1 MRIRGYD
8 EDTEELSEDLENIAG
23 DIADLTKIDGKGGI
37 TIFTDKTKN
46 EFKSTYQI
54 LKEISQIWDELTDKQ
69 QAKLLEK
76 LGGKRGAQSIA
87 GLLED
92 FSSVEEAMQTMQN
105 AAGSSDR
112 EMEIIR
118 DSLEFKLNS
127 LRETWVSML
136 QEFADRGAIGDF
148 IDLLTS
154 ASEGVE
160 KLTSDFGLLQTALV
174 TLGTLWGTQH
184 LGLASVKNGKME
196 WGTAGLSGLLS
207 GHQKKSNIDLLE
219 NVEKKI
225 HDAFGQTTDQPLS
238 LISSDIKQIVSDADD
253 ASDHIKEFVTNL
265 IDTKTGTQA
274 LNDVETEL
282 NNVKKSA
289 SGVGTFFKSIGASIV
304 NMVAS
309 LAISAAISVLV
320 EGIQRVANSYDELM
334 EKVREFTQEYTD
346 SNKQLTDYGKR
357 IEELK
362 EVMDSST
369 STEQE
374 VADATKELY
383 TIQTD
388 LISTYGSYADG
399 IDLVNGKL
407 ETQLDLLKDID
418 KQSLQDTVNKI
429 KNERSNTESAI
440 NLGRNLGVGFL
451 NKEGKFNPNPYI
463 SESMLIGRAI
473 QLLYKGITDKET
485 SLGEAFFGDESGN
498 RAVDNVKRI
507 REEVEGFSRT
517 IKKTKVDSTTLNFIK
532 GLKTFNYDRA
542 TGNIKIKG
550 RVEDVK
556 QDILTLQKLLNEAGI
571 ENERLNNQLIK
582 YSEDA
587 TASIEQNIEAY
598 NDLLL
603 NAIVNGDESIVDS
616 SQQKQLEGY
625 YNKLEELHQKYSDA
639 ILSSNDED
647 AKSYTEAYLKALDDI
662 REGIE
667 SSGINEAFID
677 YFEQLYPELQNT
689 IADWDIKKDIDDKLE
704 LEWDLSKYLK
714 NTNFEDIKSDYFRIL
729 NNQDTVSDVELNRF
743 EKLSEWAAE
752 HNKDVIHLVESYKAL
767 DESVNNTASAL
778 ESLSVVAPSFEG
790 ITTALSEQASQGFLS
805 KETMN
810 SLNEEFGELF
820 QGFDYKTARF
830 DKFKESIY
838 KELGRLEKGGN
849 VNLKLRPEIDTKE
862 LRDKGWKE
870 IEDGVERELEN
881 GIATVFTSTYSNKAG
896 TQWLNFT
903 PIIVDPE
910 TGEYKGVLTPDE
922 LQKYAEDVIA
932 GVRTDDKNLQ
942 IGAAFNTDIEAEKA
956 AEQIHTLHEELHNL
970 DGNIFLELQNSLYEF
985 TENGVKLN
993 AEALDQY
1000 NDILGEVAM
1009 TSARLKEADA
1019 VKKYQKEAK
1028 YLEELIGDNNRL
1040 RIEYDNG
1047 ADALRQYV
1055 NSTDALD
1062 ESLVQDI
1069 NASMDQLQVLSEE
1082 INRYDMLEAQIRATT
1097 STLNEYTRAT
1107 ETANQKD
1114 NFDTAHSMV
1123 ASLKEAMKKGWT
1135 GTDEFKKG
1143 MEYIG
1148 GYNFDPNIMEYG
1160 ENYDSTWVKQF
1171 EERIT
1176 RAERYFTED
1185 ISGIYNFLDD
1195 AVQRTEHKMVDY
1207 VDNAYVINI
1216 DNVDEFAQKMDMSV
1230 SEAMDLLLAT
1240 DEAWDFNIDFS
1251 SIEDGIVDGLH
1262 AIDEESENARTD
1274 LEKFG
1279 ETIQKLKFQGYD
1291 TTELEAA
1298 YSEVAS
1304 DIAPDFAIDQDISK
1318 YSSDSIRRWAD
1329 SIVKEAE
1336 NDISGVKID
1345 FNADVKGLSSTI
1357 DELKEI
1363 KANAK
1368 IKGEF
1373 DETEYRHVSVV
1384 LQALLDQKHELESQ
1398 SIMNLDT
1405 SSMSEGAN
1413 GVLSVVQSYVK
1424 AYQDLENAQ
1433 TLGVDD
1439 TQLQVA
1445 EQRVENIKEQLTNLD
1460 VTKLAELGIDTAE
1473 ISLDA
1478 DPTQL
1483 YETVTNIDVNKVGD
1497 KKEVKIDAD
1506 SSPALAKL
1514 TNLTNT
1520 INGTHAEVEID
1531 GKLDENFHKDLQD
1544 LINAQDF
1551 TVNIKVK
1558 ELNNNNN
1565 NNNKGTSGIS
1575 DARGGK
1581 ITHASTNNLVGELGQ
1596 ELVARDGKYFTV
1608 GDNGAEMVS
1617 LKKGDIVF
1625 NAKQTAEL
1633 LKNGRINSRGQIV
1646 GNSFVYGNAY
1656 DNSTNTHGAGDGG
1669 KAGTRRDN
1677 KKTKDTK
1684 KETEKKAKEAK
1695 KAAKQL
1701 QEVTKDTEESFDW
1714 IEVKLRRL
1722 QEAVES
1728 LNRAA
1733 NNVYKTWSK
1742 RNKSLDA
1749 EIAKVTEELEAQEKA
1764 QKRYQKVWAKGQEE
1778 YSKGKGKKGVKISNK
1793 PKKKDYKSGTDSNGK
1808 TEYNTKQYNYDK
1820 KQYKKAK
1827 EVWATGKYQKKI
1839 EEGQIGDKDIEK
1851 IKNKYLVEAI
1861 KEYQELWE
1869 KGIAAQQEA
1878 EELRIQ
1884 LSDLNKQKL
1893 DNLIKEWDELI
1904 ERTEHEL
1911 NLLDK
1916 YQTRI
1921 ETMGYWLNDDYYN
1934 KQKSILNTQLDQKQA
1949 ELINAV
1955 EKFNAWVD
1963 VDPEKGGLEKDSE
1976 AYNEALNQI
1985 YSIQEGCEDIVNQ
1998 IAEIDKAQRELKW
2011 DKFDY
2016 LQEKLDDISN
2026 EAEFISELLSNRKLM
2041 DDQGNFNEFGMANL
2055 SMLTVQYDEA
2065 IRKMQDYQKERNNL
2079 EKEIAADPFNK
2090 DIRDRYQT
2098 VTNSLRDSGKEIIST
2113 MNNILSQFQESVNKN
2128 LESLKDLIDKYND
2141 ALSAAKD
2148 LYDFQKNVQNQT
2160 DNINSIQRQLQAY
2173 GGDDS
2178 EEGRKRRQE
2187 LRKQLQDAEQQLQE
2201 TEWDRYINQ
2210 TSKML
2215 DNLYNDYEE
2224 FLNAH
2229 LEDIEVVVQQAVTE
2243 INNGNK
2249 DVANG
2254 LKTILDKFG
2263 LGTDNFKSFLEGN
2276 SETLVSGMN
2285 NGKLEDDSAS
2295 ILTYTKSLKE
2305 TITSWENALNN
2316 NEIQKKLFGE
2326 SFQLKFDDKGHLLV
2340 SAMYTEPQSETNNNQ
2355 GAANLITNTVETT
2368 KNTYSTKAAYD
2379 DAQPNGEGTALS
2391 NVNPKDTVK
2400 KAGEVFKKSKYFAK
2414 GKKKQS
2420 EYGALNSYLY
2430 GKNDG
2435 KVLTN
2440 DGLKALYKIFGVDNA
2455 KDLYTELKNL
2465 SEAGY
2470 NIANVKGFAK
2480 GSKSIPKKQ
2489 MAWTQENG
2497 TELIFRSSDGAMLTP
2512 LNQGD
2517 MVFTAQMT
2525 QRLWEL
2531 ASGMIPNS
2539 LGGQKLPN
2547 ISSNNNNTINNNNEI
2562 VISLPNVNDYES
2574 FKQEL
2579 QNDSRFEKFIQ
2590 EVTIGQAMGNNS
2602 LSKRKY

>member
-8 EDTEELSEDLENIAG
+8 EDTEELSEDLENISG
-23 DIADLTKIDGKGGI
+23 DIADLTKINGKGGI

-105 AAGSSDR
+105 AAGSSEK
-112 EMEIIR
+112 EMDIIR

-127 LRETWVSML
+127 LRETWVSIL
-136 QEFADRGAIGDF
+136 QEFADRGAIGNF

-174 TLGTLWGTQH
+174 TLGTVWGTQH

-207 GHQKKSNIDLLE
+207 GHQKKSNMNLLGDVQRE
-219 NVEKKI
+219 INQTMGNNL
-225 HDAFGQTTDQPLS
+225 DAPLS
-238 LISSDIKQIVSDADD
+238 SISSNIKQIVNNADD

-265 IDTKTGTQA
+265 IDTKTGAQA

-289 SGVGTFFKSIGASIV
+289 SGVGTFFKSIGANIV

-374 VADATKELY
+374 VANATKELY

-429 KNERSNTESAI
+429 KNERSNSESAI
-440 NLGRNLGVGFL
+440 NLGRNLGMAYL
-451 NKEGKFNPNPYI
+451 DKEGKGKLNLLAPTG
-463 SESMLIGRAI
+463 LILAKTFK
-473 QLLYKGITDKET
+473 QLYKGITDKET
-485 SLGEAFFGDESGN
+485 SMSEAFFGDESGN

-517 IKKTKVDSTTLNFIK
+517 IKKAKVDSTTLNFIK

-556 QDILTLQKLLNEAGI
+556 QDILTLQNLLNEAGI

-603 NAIVNGDESIVDS
+603 NAIVNGDESIVNPN
-616 SQQKQLEGY
+616 QQKQLEGY

-639 ILSSNDED
+639 VLSSNDED
-647 AKSYTEAYLKALDDI
+647 AKSYTEAYLKALDEI
-662 REGIE
+662 REAIE

-714 NTNFEDIKSDYFRIL
+714 NTNLEDIKSDYFRIL
-729 NNQDTVSDVELNRF
+729 NNQDTVSNAELNRF

-752 HNKDVIHLVESYKAL
+752 HNKDVVHLIESYKAL

-778 ESLSVVAPSFEG
+778 ESLSVVAPSFEN

-810 SLNEEFGELF
+810 SLNDEFGELF
-820 QGFDYKTARF
+820 QGFDFKTVRF

-881 GIATVFTSTYSNKAG
+881 GIATVFTSTYSNEAG

-956 AEQIHTLHEELHNL
+956 AEKIHTLHEELHNL
-970 DGNIFLELQNSLYEF
+970 NGNTFLELQNNLYEF

-1062 ESLVQDI
+1062 QSLVQDI
-1069 NASMDQLQVLSEE
+1069 NTTMDQLQVLSEE
-1082 INRYDMLEAQIRATT
+1082 INKYDMLEAQIRATT

-1148 GYNFDPNIMEYG
+1148 GYDFNPNIMEYG

-1185 ISGIYNFLDD
+1185 ISGIYNFLND
-1195 AVQRTEHKMVDY
+1195 AVQRTEHKMVDF

-1329 SIVKEAE
+1329 SIVDEAE
-1336 NDISGVKID
+1336 NDISGVTID
-1345 FNADVKGLSSTI
+1345 FDADVEGLSTTI
-1357 DELKEI
+1357 DDLKKI

-1398 SIMNLDT
+1398 KIMNLDT
-1405 SSMSEGAN
+1405 SGMTEGAN
-1413 GVLSVVQSYVK
+1413 NTLSVVQSYVK
-1424 AYQDLENAQ
+1424 AYQDLESAK
-1433 TLGVDD
+1433 TIGVDD

-1483 YETVTNIDVNKVGD
+1483 YETITNIDVNKVGG

-1514 TNLTNT
+1514 TSLTDT
-1520 INGTHAEVEID
+1520 INRTHAEVEID
-1531 GKLDENFHKDLQD
+1531 GKLDENFHEDLQN
-1544 LINAQDF
+1544 LIDAQDF
-1551 TVNIKVK
+1551 TLDVKVRK
-1558 ELNNNNN
+1558 ISGLENFGGSD
-1565 NNNKGTSGIS
+1565 NKGVSGDS
-1575 DARGGK
+1575 DAIGGR

-1608 GDNGAEMVS
+1608 GDNGAEMVP

-1633 LKNGRINSRGQIV
+1633 LKNGRINSRGKIV

-1656 DNSTNTHGAGDGG
+1656 DNSTSAHGKGDGDR
-1669 KAGTRRDN
+1669 AGTLWN
-1677 KKTKDTK
+1677 KTSKNVK
-1684 KETEKKAKEAK
+1684 KETEKAAKETQ
-1695 KAAKQL
+1695 KASKQL
-1701 QEVTKDTEESFDW
+1701 QEVTKDTAESFDW
-1714 IEVKLRRL
+1714 IAVKLQRL
-1722 QEAVES
+1722 EEAVES
-1728 LNRAA
+1728 IDKVT
-1733 NNVYKTWSK
+1733 NNVYKTWST
-1742 RNKSLDA
+1742 RNKSLDK
-1749 EIAKVTEELEAQEKA
+1749 EISKVTEELKAQEKA
-1764 QKRYQKVWAKGQEE
+1764 QERYQKVWAKGQLE

-1793 PKKKDYKSGTDSNGK
+1793 PKKKDYKTGSDNDGK
-1808 TEYNTKQYNYDK
+1808 TEYNTKQYEYDL
-1820 KQYKKAK
+1820 KQYKKAQEIWK
-1827 EVWATGKYQKKI
+1827 KGTYQKKV
-1839 EEGQIGDKDIEK
+1839 EQGQIGNEDIEK

-1861 KEYQELWE
+1861 QEYQELWE
-1869 KGIAAQQEA
+1869 KGIAAEQAA
-1878 EELRIQ
+1878 EDLRIK
-1884 LSDLNKQKL
+1884 LSDLNRQKL
-1893 DNLIKEWDELI
+1893 DHLLSQWDELI
-1904 ERTEHEL
+1904 SMTEHEIS
-1911 NLLDK
+1911 LLEK
-1916 YQTRI
+1916 YSDRV
-1921 ETMGYWLNDDYYN
+1921 ENMGYWLSES
-1934 KQKSILNTQLDQKQA
+1934 SIEERIQTISDEREQTIKELYAYADQ
-1949 ELINAV
+1949 
-1955 EKFNAWVD
+1955 FNEWMGLGID
-1963 VDPEKGGLEKDSE
+1963 NGGLEMGSE
-1976 AYNEALNQI
+1976 AWYKAL
-1985 YSIQEGCEDIVNQ
+1985 EDAQNLV
-1998 IAEIDKAQRELKW
+1998 DKSEELYDQMLELKKLQRELKW
-2011 DKFDY
+2011 EQFDY
-2016 LQEKLDDISN
+2016 LEEKLSDIID
-2026 EAEFISELLSNRKLM
+2026 EAEFLSELASVEKTM
-2041 DDQGNFNEFGMANL
+2041 DEYGRFNDRGMTNL
-2055 SMLTVQYDEA
+2055 AMLGVQYDEY
-2065 IRKMQDYQKERNNL
+2065 IMKLQRYQKEQQNL
-2079 EKEIAADPFNK
+2079 EAELALDPYNK
-2090 DIRDRYQT
+2090 DIKDRLEKIT
-2098 VTNSLRDSGKEIIST
+2098 KESREAAK
-2113 MNNILSQFQESVNKN
+2113 NIASSMQSIFDKVQES
-2128 LESLKDLIDKYND
+2128 IDAHLSKVKELMDDYKT
-2141 ALSAAKD
+2141 ALSTAKD
-2148 LYDFQKNVQNQT
+2148 LYSFSKNIGDQT
-2160 DNINSIQRQLQAY
+2160 KNIENLRKQLVAY
-2173 GGDDS
+2173 QGDDS
-2178 EEGRKRRQE
+2178 EAGRKRRQE
-2187 LRKQLQDAEQQLQE
+2187 LTNQLNAAEQQLQE
-2201 TEWDRYINQ
+2201 TEWDRYISQ
-2210 TSKML
+2210 TGEML
-2215 DNLYNDYEE
+2215 DNLYEDYEDI
-2224 FLNAH
+2224 LNARMDDVNGLVQEVIGEINLSRTDVKSGLEKIQKEFGINTTNFKPL
-2229 LEDIEVVVQQAVTE
+2229 LEDSTNSLLSGFNDGELTNNAADIVENTGTMKDTIEEMKKAMDQ
-2243 INNGNK
+2243 
-2249 DVANG
+2249 D
-2254 LKTILDKFG
+2254 
-2263 LGTDNFKSFLEGN
+2263 
-2276 SETLVSGMN
+2276 
-2285 NGKLEDDSAS
+2285 
-2295 ILTYTKSLKE
+2295 Y
-2305 TITSWENALNN
+2305 
-2316 NEIQKKLFGE
+2316 IQKALFGE
-2326 SFQLKFDDKGHLLV
+2326 SKTLETDEKGYLYIANVYAPEGSDNATENEEAKRAILRKQDEDALATAQSQLETRLAEKDSIYKKLDSLL
-2340 SAMYTEPQSETNNNQ
+2340 MNE
-2355 GAANLITNTVETT
+2355 ANL
-2368 KNTYSTKAAYD
+2368 K
-2379 DAQPNGEGTALS
+2379 
-2391 NVNPKDTVK
+2391 KDFEK
-2400 KAGEVFKKSKYFAK
+2400 ES
-2414 GKKKQS
+2414 GKKKP
-2420 EYGALNSYLY
+2420 N
-2430 GKNDG
+2430 K
-2435 KVLTN
+2435 KT
-2440 DGLKALYKIFGVDNA
+2440 LKSIEQDIYNNEQAIQTA
-2455 KDLYTELKNL
+2455 RINL
-2465 SEAGY
+2465 SNWERTIADLSALIE
-2470 NIANVKGFAK
+2470 NIKSRLNANAYATGLRHN
-2480 GSKSIPKKQ
+2480 SKKQ
-2489 MAWTQENG
+2489 MAWTQDG
-2497 TELIFRSSDGAMLTP
+2497 GSELIFRSSDGAMLTP

-2517 MVFTAQMT
+2517 MVFTNEMS
-2525 QRLWEL
+2525 QRLWEI
-2531 ASGMIPNS
+2531 ASGNIPS
-2539 LGGQKLPN
+2539 TLGSITMPN
-2547 ISSNNNNTINNNNEI
+2547 VSSNVNSTINNSNEI
-2562 VISLPNVNDYES
+2562 VINLPNVNDYDS
-2574 FKQEL
+2574 FKREL
-2579 QNDSRFEKFIQ
+2579 QNDTKFEKFIQ
-2590 EVTIGQAMGNNS
+2590 EITIGQVSGNNT
-2602 LSKRKY
+2602 LNKRKY